1 LRRRRRD
8 ALIIGAGIGGL
19 ACALALQRTG
29 WRVRVC
35 ERAFE
40 LEEIGA
46 GLTLSPNAT
55 RALGWLG
62 AIDSLQSVLSL
73 PPYQVMEDPE
83 SGREIGRFTR
93 GTRALEEYG
102 AAYAFVHRADLQ
114 AGLAAAVRRLDPD
127 AILLGRQCVQV
138 HYGGEGAAAAF
149 ADGSELRADLLVGC
163 DGIRS
168 RVRAALHA
176 DESPRYT
183 GYVAWRALVPYAQL
197 ADTALPAGSAVV
209 YGPRKVMVRYRVE
222 PRRLLNV
229 AAFAQRS
236 AWTEEGWNVRADP
249 AEPQALFADW
259 HAGVRDTLAALS
271 SDALFRWGLFDRDP
285 IDAYVRGSIALL
297 GDAAHPML
305 PFLGQGAALALE
317 DAVVLARVLE
327 NEPAVPEALERYD
340 ALRRPRGTEAV
351 LESRAAGRRLHGE
364 EGDPRTRNE
373 QTLDYFRYDAGAI
386 EL

>member
-1 LRRRRRD
+1 MTDRRRE

-29 WRVRVC
+29 WRVRVL
-35 ERAFE
+35 ERASE
-40 LEEIGA
+40 LQEIGA

-55 RALGWLG
+55 RALGWLSVL
-62 AIDSLQSVLSL
+62 DSLQGVLSL

-93 GTRALEEYG
+93 GARALEEYG

-127 AILLGRQCVQV
+127 AIRVGRDCVEV
-138 HYGGEGAAAAF
+138 RAGGDGAAVVF
-149 ADGSELRADLLVGC
+149 ADGSELRGDLLVGC

-168 RVRAALHA
+168 RVRAALHP

-183 GYVAWRALVPYAQL
+183 GYVAWRALVPYAKVSPS
-197 ADTALPAGSAVV
+197 ALPAGSAVV
-209 YGPRKVMVRYRVE
+209 YGPRKVIVRYRLE

-236 AWTEEGWNVRADP
+236 AWTEEGWNVPADP

-259 HAGVRDTLAALS
+259 HAGVRDTLAALTPGE
-271 SDALFRWGLFDRDP
+271 LFRWGLFDREP
-285 IDAYVRGSIALL
+285 IDAYARGSIALL

-317 DAVVLARVLE
+317 DAVVLARALAA
-327 NEPAVPEALERYD
+327 EPAIPRALERYD

-351 LESRAAGRRLHGE
+351 LESRAAARRLHGE

-373 QTLDYFRYDAGAI
+373 QTLDYFRYDAGAV
-386 EL
+386 EV